1 MMLREA
7 FEKYGEIRDVYI
19 PLDYYSRRPR
29 GFGFVEFSDPRDA
42 DEAKAAMDGKR
53 IGGNAIEVE
62 IAKERRK
69 SPKTM
74 RRMDDDYRGHRGGY
88 GGGGGG
94 YRDDYYRGG
103 GGGYRERSYRGRGR
117 SRSRS
122 YDNDRRS
129 RSRGRGGKY

>member
-53 IGGNAIEVE
+53 IGGNAIGESRLLQLGISLFVRSGNSQGE
-62 IAKERRK
+62 TQVPE
-69 SPKTM
+69 
-74 RRMDDDYRGHRGGY
+74 DYEK
-88 GGGGGG
+88 
-94 YRDDYYRGG
+94 D
-103 GGGYRERSYRGRGR
+103 GR
-117 SRSRS
+117 
-122 YDNDRRS
+122 
-129 RSRGRGGKY
+129 